1 MMQAEIQNDSI
12 NNQKL
17 SSSIAVHDMV
27 RTHMRDYIVNRPLN
41 TNYSAKC
48 LIVTLSLLVSHTFI
62 MPGFS
67 IDLHVP

>member
-27 RTHMRDYIVNRPLN
+27 RTHMRGL
-41 TNYSAKC
+41 YSKHQLFNKMADC
-48 LIVTLSLLVSHTFI
+48 HIE
-62 MPGFS
+62 
-67 IDLHVP
+67 